1 MLLKGDLND
10 NILMGFEMNFTDKG
24 KNILK
29 YSCSSLIVL
38 LRMQTRNRVITM
50 L

>member
-29 YSCSSLIVL
+29 YSCSSLICPS
-38 LRMQTRNRVITM
+38 QNANKE
-50 L
+50 